1 MSEPDPDDG
10 RSDAMTRPAEQQHPT
25 DIPSQPQQPTRGF
38 GQRLLALVGGT
49 AAPPVAITPPDSE
62 PGDKAAGEAVLMHGV
77 RFDQPAE
84 PPDVDAHAFE
94 WLRDLRA
101 VRSGTAQEAARRLTE
116 EWMLRYG
123 RPGGRGW
130 SPQVAADRLI
140 QWLGAYRFLT
150 SGANTELTAQID
162 DSIGRHV
169 RALGKAVGRMV
180 QDARRFR
187 VLKALI
193 YAGICAPGRGRP
205 LERAL
210 AQLDAEIGAQIAPDG
225 GHLQRNPLF
234 HAAVFA
240 DLVETRAALGLAQHS
255 VPSWLQ
261 HGIDRMAPVLRML
274 RHGDGTL
281 GLFNGATE
289 GEPEALDQILAA
301 ANAEGRALASA
312 PHVGFERLD
321 GGATMA
327 LVDAGMPPPYGLDRV
342 AHAGTLSFEMGA
354 GGQRMIVNCGG
365 YGGADQSW
373 RAVARTTAAHSTLT
387 VEDTNSN
394 EVFDGGGLGK
404 RLGEVVCRRDQHQ
417 GADWID
423 AAHDGY
429 VKRFGM
435 THRRRLFLAADGHQM
450 RGEDVLVGSRGNHD
464 FAIRFHL
471 HPAVDATIAFD
482 STLDQRSVRLQL
494 PDGQAW
500 AIQAGG
506 ENIGI
511 EDSVYLGRPGKPVPT
526 RQAVITGSTSEGDG
540 RQVNWVIKRIEA
552 AAPKA
557 AE

>member
-1 MSEPDPDDG
+1 MDSAADH
-10 RSDAMTRPAEQQHPT
+10 EQPT
-25 DIPSQPQQPTRGF
+25 ATPSQPQQPQQPQQQPHRGL

-49 AAPPVAITPPDSE
+49 AAPPVAVTPPDSE
-62 PGDKAAGEAVLMHGV
+62 PGSRAAGEAVLMQGV

-84 PPDVDAHAFE
+84 PPEVDAHAFE

-130 SPQVAADRLI
+130 SPPVAAERLI
-140 QWLGAYRFLT
+140 QWLCGHRFLA
-150 SGANTELTAQID
+150 SGASADFVAQFD
-162 DSIGRHV
+162 DSIGRHT
-169 RALGKAVGRMV
+169 RALGKAIPRMI

-240 DLVETRAALGLAQHS
+240 DLVEIRAALGLAQHS

-289 GEPEALDQILAA
+289 GEPPALDQVLAS

-312 PHVGFERLD
+312 PHVGFERLE
-321 GGATMA
+321 GGEAA
-327 LVDAGMPPPYGLDRV
+327 VLVDAGMPPPYGLDRA
-342 AHAGTLSFEMGA
+342 AHAGTLSFEMSA

-365 YGGADQSW
+365 YGGGDPAW

-404 RLGEVVCRRDQHQ
+404 RLGEVVCRRDQSQ
-417 GADWID
+417 GADWVD

-435 THRRRLFLAADGHQM
+435 THRRRLFLAPDGHQL
-450 RGEDVLVGSRGNHD
+450 RGEDVLVGSRGNHE

-494 PDGQAW
+494 PDGQVW

-511 EDSVYLGRPGKPVPT
+511 EESVYLGRPGKPAAT
-526 RQAVITGSTSEGDG
+526 RQAVITGSTTEGDG
-540 RQVNWVIKRIEA
+540 RQVNWTIKRIQA
-552 AAPKA
+552 APPKA